1 MVESW
6 TSKSLMGVWML
17 SIDGASVAS
26 GMSKYAGILY
36 SGMIVVG
43 EVGAGVKSCGKLVSS
58 KSGCGCVDGCRAG
71 VLLLPLGDGWRR

>member
-6 TSKSLMGVWML
+6 TSRSLMGVWML

-26 GMSKYAGILY
+26 VMSRYVGISY

-58 KSGCGCVDGCRAG
+58 KGGCGCVDGFSAG
-71 VLLLPLGDGWRR
+71 VLLPPLGDG